1 MSDMFATY
9 VCERGGKQF
18 TLENNR
24 TLLSMKY
31 LHSWVNHSENFVDP
45 NTGTHTNTIEGL
57 WETRIKRH
65 IKAMRGMG
73 IDRLG
78 AYLDEYMRRSWIFPA
93 KPTSGQFMAGVV
105 VAILRIQ

>member
-1 MSDMFATY
+1 
-9 VCERGGKQF
+9 
-18 TLENNR
+18 
-24 TLLSMKY
+24 
-31 LHSWVNHSENFVDP
+31 
-45 NTGTHTNTIEGL
+45 L

-78 AYLDEYMRRSWIFPA
+78 AYLDEYMRRSWVFPA

-105 VAILRIQ
+105 VAF